1 MEDAVKFAQAYE
13 QRLSTPAP
21 SLQPWATQR
30 TATRPGI
37 SAPTTSVLSTA
48 SSPSV
53 ANKPPTTL
61 KLTPSQVADRRRK
74 NQCFHCNEQYSL
86 GHKEQCKQL
95 FIIEVIAEDGEA
107 TQTIDNPTIS
117 LHALTGIQLRSG
129 CTMQVAVAINRFFLS
144 ALLDSRSTHN
154 FVDTT
159 AAERV
164 GLPLHAHKGLRV
176 AITNGDRVGRPGCYC
191 ALVITIDD
199 EQFSIDCY
207 GLALGSYDMVLS
219 VQWLE
224 SLGPILWDLHNRTMA
239 FVRNGHRMRWTM
251 EGASQQPALLAAKG
265 DLMEELLL
273 RFDSLFIEPSGLPPE
288 RERCHH
294 IHLIL
299 GTAPVAVRPYR
310 YAHAQKQEL
319 ERQCAEMLRTG
330 VIRPSTSAFSV
341 PVLLVKKHDGSWRFC
356 IDYCA
361 LNAVTVKDR
370 FPILVVE
377 LLDELRGA
385 EFFTK
390 LDLQSGYHQ
399 VRMAVDDIDKIA
411 FRTHEGLFEFLMM
424 PFGLT
429 NASATFQAMMN
440 VILNPFLRQFVL
452 VFFNDILI
460 FKCLWSK
467 HLRHVH
473 IILSKL

>member
-1 MEDAVKFAQAYE
+1 
-13 QRLSTPAP
+13 
-21 SLQPWATQR
+21 
-30 TATRPGI
+30 
-37 SAPTTSVLSTA
+37 
-48 SSPSV
+48 
-53 ANKPPTTL
+53 
-61 KLTPSQVADRRRK
+61 LT
-74 NQCFHCNEQYSL
+74 
-86 GHKEQCKQL
+86 
-95 FIIEVIAEDGEA
+95 
-107 TQTIDNPTIS
+107 
-117 LHALTGIQLRSG
+117 
-129 CTMQVAVAINRFFLS
+129 
-144 ALLDSRSTHN
+144 
-154 FVDTT
+154 
-159 AAERV
+159 
-164 GLPLHAHKGLRV
+164 
-176 AITNGDRVGRPGCYC
+176 
-191 ALVITIDD
+191 
-199 EQFSIDCY
+199 
-207 GLALGSYDMVLS
+207 
-219 VQWLE
+219 
-224 SLGPILWDLHNRTMA
+224 
-239 FVRNGHRMRWTM
+239 
-251 EGASQQPALLAAKG
+251 
-265 DLMEELLL
+265 
-273 RFDSLFIEPSGLPPE
+273 LFIEPSGLPPE

-299 GTAPVAVRPYR
+299 GTAPVTVRPYR

-370 FPILVVE
+370 FPIPVVE

-390 LDLQSGYHQ
+390 LDLRSGYHQ
-399 VRMAVDDIDKIA
+399 VRMAVDDIDKTA

-440 VILNPFLRQFVL
+440 VILNPFLRRFVL

-460 FKCLWSK
+460 FKCSWSK